1 MGDVLH
7 LVSGCTDILVT
18 HSFNV
23 DIDGDVLHFFQ
34 AKHLCNSHW
43 DWISFIW
50 WYFNFFH
57 FYHNLTWL
65 QKKKWF
71 DLSSFSIKHH
81 SNIWI
86 RNVHDRFFYV
96 LWRLEIKDDHQR
108 GISLHISL
116 WDRRRYGKACNRFQ
130 KSKNLFNNMHNI
142 PFINH

>member
-23 DIDGDVLHFFQ
+23 DIDGNVLHFVQ
-34 AKHLCNSHW
+34 TKHLCNSHC

-57 FYHNLTWL
+57 FYHNETWL
-65 QKKKWF
+65 INNSTYPVF
-71 DLSSFSIKHH
+71 LSNTIQIYESEMYMI
-81 SNIWI
+81 
-86 RNVHDRFFYV
+86 VFFYV
-96 LWRLEIKDDHQR
+96 LWRSEIKDDHQR

-116 WDRRRYGKACNRFQ
+116 WDRRRYSKACNRFH